1 MKENGKFLNVIP
13 DKKIIRKRTYH
24 GNKPVKHNRLMAN
37 MEQILKYREDGHT
50 FDELE
55 DIYGCSH
62 TTIRKA
68 VKEYYYEQNQKKSN

>member
-1 MKENGKFLNVIP
+1 
-13 DKKIIRKRTYH
+13 
-24 GNKPVKHNRLMAN
+24 MAN